1 MARKKYDTPRL
12 PRAEKAHRRQ
22 LEAILA
28 GEWQPPR
35 RDTKYSYP
43 ELAVKLAEYYAA
55 HTARVPAEIDGAP
68 VLDEKGRPV
77 YKTVEID
84 PMGVS
89 SVCAFLGVS
98 RQSWFNWRK
107 KGHPLSDL
115 VKNFDTVIT
124 SFLEVRLNTR
134 NSTSGTEFVL
144 KNNYGYADKVE
155 LELGEETRRSEALT
169 SIGLNAKINIVAGAL
184 KAYAAENPAETADNI
199 RAALEDAGEV
209 VEDDTDTED
218 DAEEYGA
225 GDADNS
231 AGL

>member
-1 MARKKYDTPRL
+1 MARKKYDIPRL

-35 RDTKYSYP
+35 RDIKYSYP
-43 ELAVKLAEYYAA
+43 ELAVKLAEYYKA

-68 VLDEKGRPV
+68 VLDEKGRQV

-89 SVCAFLGVS
+89 SVCSFLGIT
-98 RQSWFNWRK
+98 RQTWFNWRK
-107 KGHPLSDL
+107 KSHPLSDL
-115 VKNFDTVIT
+115 VKTFDTVIT

-144 KNNYGYADKVE
+144 INNYGYSDKVE
-155 LELGEETRRSEALT
+155 LELGEETRRSAAIT
-169 SIGLNAKINIVAGAL
+169 SIGLNAKINLVAGAL
-184 KAYAAENPAETADNI
+184 KAYAAENPAETAENI

-209 VEDDTDTED
+209 VDDADAED
-218 DAEEYGA
+218 DADEYGE
-225 GDADNS
+225 GNADNS
-231 AGL
+231 AGF